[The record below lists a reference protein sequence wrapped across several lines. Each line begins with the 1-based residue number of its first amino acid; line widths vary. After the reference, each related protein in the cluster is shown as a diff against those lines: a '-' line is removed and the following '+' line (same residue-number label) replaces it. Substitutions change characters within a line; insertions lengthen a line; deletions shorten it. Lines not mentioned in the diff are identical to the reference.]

1 MHDTEQRG
9 VRPFG
14 ECGERR
20 EEAAHLGVP
29 MGIGR
34 AKIRGDRI
42 DDDQARG
49 AGADRVLNRGG
60 IGELHGAL
68 ARATAPLHWALF
80 AAGAYGFARLRSWI
94 WPWASVYGFY
104 VALSHLVW
112 SEASP
117 NGQGWPIGLL
127 QAALLSIPGWLLLRA
142 RPPAR
147 APGVELPLT
156 R

>member
-1 MHDTEQRG
+1 VEGRPRSADAIAAADTPRPRWATPLALACALTVAFTLWRDLRLPQVRDTE
-9 VRPFG
+9 VWFG
-14 ECGERR
+14 F
-20 EEAAHLGVP
+20 
-29 MGIGR
+29 
-34 AKIRGDRI
+34 
-42 DDDQARG
+42 
-49 AGADRVLNRGG
+49 
-60 IGELHGAL
+60 ELHGAL